1 MHVLRPKNVLQHFQ
15 SKQQEGRYLHPRTLQ
30 SIVKTLLGAENMLSK
45 YALFINLAMG
55 GWGGGGGGKAPS
67 AILLANRC
75 PALPAYFYNEA
86 RASACDPM
94 AT

>member
-1 MHVLRPKNVLQHFQ
+1 MFYNTFKASNRGEV
-15 SKQQEGRYLHPRTLQ
+15 LHPRTLQ

-45 YALFINLAMG
+45 YALFYINLAM
-55 GWGGGGGGKAPS
+55 GGGGGKAPL